1 MPFYVRQQS
10 IGLCSEEWL
19 EHRLG
24 ALRRNIH
31 LIETVFDSVQAE
43 RVPVSVGRR
52 GGTVRSDEEAC
63 PERSR
68 RGAV

>member
-43 RVPVSVGRR
+43 RVPASVDTR
-52 GGTVRSDEEAC
+52 GGQSVPTKKPVLSAIE
-63 PERSR
+63 
-68 RGAV
+68 GAA